1 LEPAKDKAEEERE
14 EEQGEEECHIESSER
29 ERIP

>member
-14 EEQGEEECHIESSER
+14 EEQGEEECHIESGER